1 MVILCRVWE
10 MRATVFSARNK
21 KVKKERVR
29 HIQVCFRKIRKIRKK
44 TAVILSIALL
54 TGASEH
60 VPVFHVVSATSTTQ
74 QKIDETEREKDDLE
88 DELEKTQQNLGNLE
102 GQRDSLEKELNYLN
116 GQLAEVVAN
125 LEELEV
131 QIREKEQE
139 IADTQEQLERAR
151 AKEEWQY
158 DSMVAMVRCM
168 YERQEDSY
176 LTALLS
182 AGSLTELLNKAD
194 NIEKVVAYEQRML
207 REYKE
212 NRILIEEQ
220 EARLQ
225 VERTE
230 LENLQV
236 QAEAE
241 KNKVTGLISQTSNAI
256 VKYAGQISD
265 EERKAL
271 AYEEEIKKKE
281 EDLEYLKKKLAEE
294 IALSQAAANG
304 VWRDIS
310 EVSFAEDDRCL
321 LANLIYC
328 EAGGE
333 PYEGQVAVGSVVINR
348 VLSSRFPDTVV
359 GVIYQDRQFSP
370 VASGR
375 LGLALASNKAT
386 ERCYQAADAAMSGVT
401 NVGTCVFFRTP
412 VEGLTGIN
420 IGGHVF
426 Y

>member
-1 MVILCRVWE
+1 MK
-10 MRATVFSARNK
+10 FG
-21 KVKKERVR
+21 
-29 HIQVCFRKIRKIRKK
+29 KIRKIRRK

-54 TGASEH
+54 AGVSEP
-60 VPVFHVVSATSTTQ
+60 VPAIPAVFATSNTQ
-74 QKIDETEREKDDLE
+74 QKIDETEREKDNLE

-102 GQRDSLEKELNYLN
+102 GQRDSLEKELKYLN
-116 GQLAEVVAN
+116 TQLAEVVAN
-125 LEELEV
+125 LDDLEI
-131 QIREKEQE
+131 QIRNKEQE
-139 IADTQEQLERAR
+139 IADTQEELEQ
-151 AKEEWQY
+151 AKATEEWQY
-158 DSMVAMVRCM
+158 ESMVAMVRCM
-168 YERQEDSY
+168 YERPEESY

-182 AGSLTELLNKAD
+182 AGSLSELLNKAD
-194 NIEKVVAYEQRML
+194 NIEKVVAYEQKML

-212 NRILIEEQ
+212 NRMLIQEH

-230 LENLQV
+230 LENLQI

-241 KNKVTGLISQTSNAI
+241 KTKVTGLISQTSGAI
-256 VKYAGQISD
+256 TKYSSQISD

-310 EVSFAEDDRCL
+310 EVSFAEDDRYL

-333 PYEGQVAVGSVVINR
+333 PYEGKVAVGSVVINR
-348 VLSSRFPDTVV
+348 VLSSQFPDTVL

-386 ERCYQAADAAMSGVT
+386 DQCYKAADAAMSGVT

-412 VEGLTGIN
+412 IEGLTGIN

>member
-1 MVILCRVWE
+1 M
-10 MRATVFSARNK
+10 K
-21 KVKKERVR
+21 
-29 HIQVCFRKIRKIRKK
+29 FRKIRTIRKK
-44 TAVILSIALL
+44 TAFILIVALL
-54 TGASEH
+54 TAAFGCEDNKNKVYAASD
-60 VPVFHVVSATSTTQ
+60 TQ
-74 QKIDETEREKDDLE
+74 QKIDATEREMDNLE

-102 GQRDSLEKELNYLN
+102 GQRDSLKKELDYLN
-116 GQLAEVVAN
+116 KQLAEVVAN
-125 LEELEV
+125 LEDLEN
-131 QIREKEQE
+131 QITAKEKE
-139 IADTQEQLERAR
+139 IADTQAELEQAR

-158 DSMVAMVRCM
+158 ESMVVMVRCM
-168 YERQEDSY
+168 YERQENSY
-176 LTALLS
+176 LTMLLS
-182 AGSLTELLNKAD
+182 AGSLSDLLNKAD
-194 NIEKVVAYEQRML
+194 NIEKVVAYEQKML
-207 REYKE
+207 KEYKE
-212 NRILIEEQ
+212 NRILIETH

-225 VERTE
+225 TERLE

-241 KNKVTGLISQTSNAI
+241 KNKVTGLISQTSTSI
-256 VKYAGQISD
+256 TKYASQISS
-265 EERKAL
+265 EEQKAL
-271 AYEEEIKKKE
+271 DYEAELKKKE

-310 EVSFAEDDRCL
+310 EVRFAEGDRYL

-328 EAGGE
+328 EAGAE

-348 VLSSRFPDTVV
+348 VLSSEFPDTVV
-359 GVIYQDRQFSP
+359 GVIYQNRQFSP

-386 ERCYQAADAAMSGVT
+386 DRCYQAADAAMAGMT

-412 VEGLTGIN
+412 IEGLSGIN